1 MGKLGRWIERRE
13 PCRSELWRI
22 LMRNETAGS
31 NSIAVTLE
39 RPKKLGDLVLDQVRD
54 LIVTKQLPP
63 GERLSEAKIA
73 ELLGVSKTPVREA
86 LLQLRMIGLVVMLDG
101 NAHVVVP
108 SARLIR
114 EAYEVR
120 AGLEAVAARL
130 AAERADATMRAEL
143 LPLAESSLQA
153 ARDSDPER
161 FRDFDQ
167 QFHRAVALAANNATA
182 EQRIDEALVLCQTL
196 RQRDVL
202 TGWDSE
208 QCGQAHIDIARA
220 IDTGDAE
227 SASRSMYA
235 HISYVMERVLEALAA
250 QHSE

>member
-1 MGKLGRWIERRE
+1 MGNG
-13 PCRSELWRI
+13 
-22 LMRNETAGS
+22 TASGA
-31 NSIAVTLE
+31 SIAAMVE
-39 RPKKLGDLVLDQVRD
+39 RPRKLGDLVLDQVRE

-73 ELLGVSKTPVREA
+73 GMLGVSKTPVREA
-86 LLQLRMIGLVVMLDG
+86 LLQLRMIGLVVMIDG

-120 AGLEAVAARL
+120 AGLESLAARL
-130 AAERADATMRAEL
+130 AAERADSDRRSQL

-153 ARDSDPER
+153 ARESDAER
-161 FRDFDQ
+161 FRDYDQ
-167 QFHRAVALAANNATA
+167 QFHHAVALASNNATA
-182 EQRIDEALVLCQTL
+182 QLRIDEAIVLCQTL

-208 QCGQAHIDIARA
+208 QCGQAHVDIARA
-220 IDTGDAE
+220 IDAGDAE
-227 SASRSMYA
+227 TASRSMRL
-235 HISYVMERVLEALAA
+235 HINYVMERVLAALAA
-250 QHSE
+250 QQSE